1 MIRELRRRHRCRH
14 SAGGPSGRVDTP
26 AVLSVLGPV
35 VGLVIGLMTG
45 ATAALGAAA
54 AGVDA
59 DVTTALG
66 ADDFPREQP
75 LTYPAWFKE
84 PFLNLQDDHAEAI
97 AAGKDLVVY
106 FGQRRCAYCHK
117 LMDVNFGAPDI
128 VDYTRAHFDIVPVDI
143 WGVAE
148 VTDLAGNKLTERDF
162 ALREETNFTPS
173 LVFYDEQGREALRLR
188 GYYPPY
194 QFRAA
199 LEYVTDD
206 HYQRES
212 FRDYLARG
220 DNRMVFGPADL
231 NDQDFFEAPPY
242 NLDRS
247 GVPSDRPLVVFFE
260 QGDCHACDVL
270 HGQALKEAE
279 LQRQFGEVDSVQ
291 LDIWSDTPVVTP
303 QGERTTA
310 HDWARDLGL
319 FYTPSLLFFDE
330 HGREILR
337 VDSVVGFYRLRN
349 VLNYISNKAYLD
361 EPNYQRWR
369 LSRAF

>member
-1 MIRELRRRHRCRH
+1 MIRELTRRRRHSVRR
-14 SAGGPSGRVDTP
+14 SADGRGRP
-26 AVLSVLGPV
+26 AMLPGLV
-35 VGLVIGLMTG
+35 VGLLLGL
-45 ATAALGAAA
+45 ATAAVAAA
-54 AGVDA
+54 SADALTAGA

-66 ADDFPREQP
+66 MDDFPREQP
-75 LTYPAWFKE
+75 LAYPEWFKE
-84 PFLNLQDDHAEAI
+84 PFLNLPDDHAEAV

-128 VDYTRAHFDIVPVDI
+128 VNYTREHFDIVPVDI

-148 VTDLAGNKLTERDF
+148 VTDLQGNALTERDF

-173 LVFYDEQGREALRLR
+173 LVFYDEEGQEALRLR

-199 LEYVTDD
+199 LEYVADD

-220 DNRMVFGPADL
+220 ENRMVFGPADL
-231 NDQDFFEAPPY
+231 NDQDFFDSPPY
-242 NLDRS
+242 SLDRS
-247 GVPSDRPLVVFFE
+247 GIPSDRPLAVFFE

-270 HGQALKEAE
+270 HGQALEQGE
-279 LQRQFGEVDSVQ
+279 LQRQFGEFDSVQ

-303 QGERTTA
+303 AGERTTA
-310 HDWARDLGL
+310 REWARDLGI
-319 FYTPSLLFFDE
+319 FYTPSLVFFDE

-349 VLNYISNKAYLD
+349 VLNYIGSKAYLD

-369 LSRAF
+369 VSEAF